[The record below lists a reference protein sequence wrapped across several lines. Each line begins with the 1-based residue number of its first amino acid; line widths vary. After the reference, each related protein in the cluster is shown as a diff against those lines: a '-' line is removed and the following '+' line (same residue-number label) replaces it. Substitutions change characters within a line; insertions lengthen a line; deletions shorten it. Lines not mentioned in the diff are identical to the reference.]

1 MVTFVARRALLLV
14 PVLLGVVTITFVL
27 FAALPIQYE
36 LISHFGYPT
45 PREHC
50 GYEPSCSCGTLNP
63 GSLQNGSCTCVS
75 PPINTTP
82 NAPCQNPVY
91 NSFVHQLGLN
101 RPVFEQWVGYVYRS
115 FTFQWGNVSND
126 SDLALEIPQ
135 IKGQAVATA
144 ISWELPYTMELAG
157 LSLVMILAIAI
168 PLGTASAVNRN
179 RPIDQVARILS
190 FSGYALPAFLL
201 GSLMVAGV
209 VLLFLPH
216 TGFEVSTPWC
226 PKGEA
231 INWELT
237 YSLPPSSTCY
247 SGLVHGA
254 PYPAWVANGIH
265 STPTGFVTV
274 DALLHHDDWLALDT
288 VLRILLPA
296 LLIAYGTVAGLLR
309 FVRNSMLEVMNL
321 DFVRT
326 ARAGGVPE
334 PVVVHRHAGRNS
346 LNVTVTVLGLTFAG
360 FLGGFPIIEDVF
372 QLNGVGAMLAY
383 AANPAPALDF
393 ATIFGSTL
401 LFTFIIVAA
410 NLVVDVVYAWLD
422 PRVRLG

>member
-1 MVTFVARRALLLV
+1 M
-14 PVLLGVVTITFVL
+14 
-27 FAALPIQYE
+27 
-36 LISHFGYPT
+36 
-45 PREHC
+45 
-50 GYEPSCSCGTLNP
+50 
-63 GSLQNGSCTCVS
+63 
-75 PPINTTP
+75 
-82 NAPCQNPVY
+82 
-91 NSFVHQLGLN
+91 
-101 RPVFEQWVGYVYRS
+101 
-115 FTFQWGNVSND
+115 
-126 SDLALEIPQ
+126 
-135 IKGQAVATA
+135 
-144 ISWELPYTMELAG
+144 
-157 LSLVMILAIAI
+157 
-168 PLGTASAVNRN
+168 
-179 RPIDQVARILS
+179 
-190 FSGYALPAFLL
+190 
-201 GSLMVAGV
+201 
-209 VLLFLPH
+209 
-216 TGFEVSTPWC
+216 
-226 PKGEA
+226 
-231 INWELT
+231 
-237 YSLPPSSTCY
+237 
-247 SGLVHGA
+247 HGA